1 MKEGR
6 AYLFELIIAGSR
18 EVNNSK
24 HPTNP
29 QYCDNGRNLHQYTWN
44 KSDLKTPAHLLPT
57 PTGQVQRSKLVL
69 ILLYNSNSKWWKI
82 LQCIELSTHCKDRT
96 ANYGSLIICYFLQLP
111 AAPIMIFMD
120 RSLRKFK
127 SCKTQTV
134 SVCSGERINHKTLSH
149 LTKTNYL
156 EWWKPGW
163 MREREREGGE
173 REGEKEDEKDQERK
187 GVHYT
192 IHTQYRLNTH
202 RLSE

>member
-69 ILLYNSNSKWWKI
+69 ILLYNSNSKRWKI

-111 AAPIMIFMD
+111 LWFLWTEALESSKAA
-120 RSLRKFK
+120 RHKL
-127 SCKTQTV
+127 
-134 SVCSGERINHKTLSH
+134 SVFVVGKG
-149 LTKTNYL
+149 LTTRRCLTWPRPTTWNDGNL
-156 EWWKPGW
+156 DEW
-163 MREREREGGE
+163 ERERKRGE
-173 REGEKEDEKDQERK
+173 REGEKDEKDEERK

-192 IHTQYRLNTH
+192 IHTQYWLNTH